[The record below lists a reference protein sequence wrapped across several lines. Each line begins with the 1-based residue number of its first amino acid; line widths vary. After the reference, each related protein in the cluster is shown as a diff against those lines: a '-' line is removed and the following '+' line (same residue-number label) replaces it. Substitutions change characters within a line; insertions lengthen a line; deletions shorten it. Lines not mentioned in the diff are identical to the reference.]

1 MSKPSSSS
9 DAVAGVS
16 SKKKSVDKAASRV
29 LNIDALDQSLW
40 LVKVPQFVA
49 ERWATAENDEILGS
63 LNISLKAAGN
73 GRPPTKQL
81 NIALDPS
88 SHTTGPDNFTLEE
101 LKSATDSFVAFS
113 SEKDI
118 GKGFIM
124 DGKVTKNMILK
135 PQINS
140 EYRELIR
147 QRGLNTV
154 ANRKEIGVANMQ
166 EIERTSTQSH
176 TVEFITSDRMELK
189 RKAAAEKG
197 LFGSKQSRLGSD
209 ADAADEEVMTA
220 LRSRVFEAFEK
231 NDRLTFKDIL
241 GYCTDVPGFSRE
253 KDLRDLLEVY
263 GRYNHRGNFK
273 HFWELKPEFRDHS
286 SLDPPAV

>member
-1 MSKPSSSS
+1 MSK
-9 DAVAGVS
+9 AVENPGS
-16 SKKKSVDKAASRV
+16 QTSKRKVVDKAQSRI
-29 LNIDALDQSLW
+29 LNVDALDQSLW

-49 ERWATAENDEILGS
+49 ERWATADNDDILGS
-63 LNISLKAAGN
+63 LNITLKSAGN

-81 NIALDPS
+81 NITLNS
-88 SHTTGPDNFTLEE
+88 NHEGGGPDKFTLDE
-101 LKSATDSFVAFS
+101 LKSANDSFVAFS

-118 GKGFIM
+118 GKGFSI
-124 DGKVTKNMILK
+124 DGKVTKNMVLK
-135 PQINS
+135 PQIND

-189 RKAAAEKG
+189 RKAAAERG
-197 LFGSKQSRLGSD
+197 LFGGKQARLAAGD
-209 ADAADEEVMTA
+209 DVDAADEEVMTA

-231 NDRLTFKDIL
+231 NDKLTFKDIL

-263 GRYNHRGNFK
+263 GKYNHRGNFK
-273 HFWELKPEFRDHS
+273 HFWELKPEYRDHS
-286 SLDPPAV
+286 VLDSANA